1 MNNDFWLEVEKLL
14 IAPEKITLEYRLH
27 YNELGEIYLGTTHDH
42 PNNTQYL
49 TVDQTEYEQYYRYRV
64 VDNKLKKIE
73 PAAGYHVQLKL
84 SSQGTATVAGHAGI
98 VIEPGEEYPD
108 ITYYEYRN
116 H

>member
-1 MNNDFWLEVEKLL
+1 MLF
-14 IAPEKITLEYRLH
+14 RS
-27 YNELGEIYLGTTHDH
+27 